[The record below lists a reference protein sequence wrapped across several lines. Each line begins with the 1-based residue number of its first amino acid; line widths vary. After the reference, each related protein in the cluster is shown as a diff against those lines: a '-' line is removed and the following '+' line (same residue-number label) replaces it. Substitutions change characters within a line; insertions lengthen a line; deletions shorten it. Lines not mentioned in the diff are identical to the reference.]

1 MDEFTG
7 VLQVVFGLVGL
18 MLSIAIPIVIII
30 TYLRVKRIENWLRHQ
45 TRLLE
50 QLAQRLDSSS

>member
-7 VLQVVFGLVGL
+7 VLQVVFDLVGL